1 MIIDFGIFCL
11 IKDLP
16 ASVAVLAQPVTCLCH
31 IFNGLSM
38 FVHRCNGV
46 EWFPVY
52 HFLHLNDTW

>member
-31 IFNGLSM
+31 IFSGLSV
-38 FVHRCNGV
+38 FVHSSNGV
-46 EWFPVY
+46 ERFPVY